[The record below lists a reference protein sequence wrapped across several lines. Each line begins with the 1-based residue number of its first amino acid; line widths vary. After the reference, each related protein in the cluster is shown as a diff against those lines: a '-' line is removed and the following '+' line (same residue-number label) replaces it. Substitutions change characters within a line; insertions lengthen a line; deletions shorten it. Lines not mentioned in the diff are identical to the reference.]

1 MRDLCS
7 HYVVHICSATLD
19 WTRILKQAKIP
30 EPPGRPEVIR
40 DIEAKPYVK
49 HVRKTKSKSKKKR

>member
-1 MRDLCS
+1 M
-7 HYVVHICSATLD
+7 HICSATLD